1 MANERLPTDAI
12 HEQGARYSAFT
23 PGQKR
28 AILAL
33 AASAGWFSSVSSFIY
48 FPAIPAV
55 AADLGVGTGRV
66 NLTVTAYLVASGVFP
81 AVAGSA
87 ADRLGR
93 RPALLAA
100 LTVYLAANVGLA
112 VQSSFAALFALRVL
126 QSAGIS
132 GTYAVAYGVLGD
144 LFAPAERGGY
154 AGVMAFFLNTPPSI
168 GPVISGLLLLRWG
181 WRSIFWFLS
190 AATPCCLL
198 PMLLFL
204 PETARGIVG
213 DGSMPAHGINRAI
226 VPVLTP
232 RTGTSQIVQPPASR
246 SGGAPSL
253 NPLAVFRLMKSPETA
268 IILFV
273 YGINYAVYSCLQASL
288 STLLV
293 ETYKISGAFV
303 GLSYLPFGV
312 ACAVAAFATG
322 KLLDWNYKK
331 TASESGIA
339 ITKDKDEDLTN
350 FLIERARL
358 QISKFSVLGT
368 AVFLAAYGWLF
379 QTRISL
385 AGPLVLQFFIGLSIQ
400 VIFTALNTLL
410 VDVHRKCPSTAQAAC
425 NLVRC
430 ETAAGFLAAL
440 DALIQA
446 LGPGGCFVLF
456 GCLSL
461 ILFPMLFMLEYRGCQ
476 WRQERARQEEKAT
489 TLNLRARYLGSN
501 DISRENCLVA
511 ERN

>member
-1 MANERLPTDAI
+1 MISNEQPRNPSPVPEP
-12 HEQGARYSAFT
+12 EQDARYSAFT
-23 PGQKR
+23 PAQKR

-55 AADLGVGTGRV
+55 AADLGVGTARV

-100 LTVYLAANVGLA
+100 LAVYLAANIGLA
-112 VQSSFAALFALRVL
+112 LQGSFAALFALRVL

-168 GPVISGLLLLRWG
+168 GPVLSGLLLLRWG

-190 AATPCCLL
+190 AATPCCLV

-213 DGSMPAHGINRAI
+213 DGSIPASGINRAI
-226 VPVLTP
+226 IPILTP
-232 RTGTSQIVQPPASR
+232 RTDASR
-246 SGGAPSL
+246 TTQPLPSQSEKGASL
-253 NPLAVFRLMKSPETA
+253 NPLAVFRIMRFPETA

-293 ETYKISGAFV
+293 ETYGISGAFV

-312 ACAVAAFATG
+312 ACALAAFSTG
-322 KLLDWNYKK
+322 KLLDWNYRKA
-331 TASESGIA
+331 ASECA
-339 ITKDKDEDLTN
+339 ITITKNKDEDLTD
-350 FLIERARL
+350 FPIERARL
-358 QISKFSVLGT
+358 QVSKFSVLGS
-368 AVFLAAYGWLF
+368 AVLITAYGWLF
-379 QTRISL
+379 QDHTPL

-440 DALIQA
+440 DAIVQTI
-446 LGPGGCFVLF
+446 GPGWCFVLF
-456 GCLSL
+456 GGLTL
-461 ILFPMLFMLEYRGCQ
+461 VLFPMLFILECRGRL
-476 WRQERARQEEKAT
+476 WRQKRARK
-489 TLNLRARYLGSN
+489 
-501 DISRENCLVA
+501 D
-511 ERN
+511 